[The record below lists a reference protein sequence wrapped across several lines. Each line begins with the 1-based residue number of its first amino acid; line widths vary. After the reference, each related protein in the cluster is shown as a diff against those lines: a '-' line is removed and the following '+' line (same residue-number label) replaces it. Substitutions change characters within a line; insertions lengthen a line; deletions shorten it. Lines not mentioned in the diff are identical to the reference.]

1 MHLGVVKK
9 LFAWIGSDAN
19 ENEKKKKKEKKMRSL
34 FS

>member
-19 ENEKKKKKEKKMRSL
+19 ENEKKKKREKKMRSL